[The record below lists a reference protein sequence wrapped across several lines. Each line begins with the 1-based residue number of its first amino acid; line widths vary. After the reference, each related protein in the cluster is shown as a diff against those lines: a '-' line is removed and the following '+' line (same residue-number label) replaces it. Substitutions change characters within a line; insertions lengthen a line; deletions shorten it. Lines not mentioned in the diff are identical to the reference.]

1 MTMVREWVRLVT
13 IEVGDLVNPFA
24 PVMADPDKV
33 GVWLGVTEVGFTING
48 AYRLL
53 ANDANDTPHICE
65 FHNIDSIWRMVVT

>member
-33 GVWLGVTEVGFTING
+33 GAWLKVTEIGFTANG
-48 AYRLL
+48 AYRLT
-53 ANDANDTPHICE
+53 AEDANDTPYLCE
-65 FHNIDSIWRMVVT
+65 FHDIAAVWRMVVS